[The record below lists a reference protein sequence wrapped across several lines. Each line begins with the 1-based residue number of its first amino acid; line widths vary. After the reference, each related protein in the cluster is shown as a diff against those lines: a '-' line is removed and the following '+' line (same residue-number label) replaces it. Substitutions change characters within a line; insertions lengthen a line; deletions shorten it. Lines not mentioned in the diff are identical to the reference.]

1 MKIKSREL
9 QWISKNPEKLSMY
22 GGKWIALIDNRLI
35 TSGDSLSIVR
45 KEAKKITKK
54 EPLIFK
60 VPRKDEE
67 NYIL

>member
-9 QWISKNPEKLSMY
+9 QWISKNPEKLSMH

>member
-35 TSGDSLSIVR
+35 ASGDSLNIVR
-45 KEAKKITKK
+45 EEAKKITKK
-54 EPLIFK
+54 EPLVFK

>member
-9 QWISKNPEKLSMY
+9 QWISKNPEKLNMY

-35 TSGDSLSIVR
+35 ASGDSLSIVR
-45 KEAKKITKK
+45 AEAKKITKK
-54 EPLIFK
+54 EPLVFK

>member
-22 GGKWIALIDNRLI
+22 GGKWIALIENRLI

>member
-1 MKIKSREL
+1 MKIKSKEL
-9 QWISKNPEKLSMY
+9 QWISKNPEKLNMY

-35 TSGDSLSIVR
+35 ASGNSLSKVR
-45 KEAKKITKK
+45 EEAKKITKK
-54 EPLIFK
+54 EPLVFK

>member
-1 MKIKSREL
+1 MKIKSKEL

-35 TSGDSLSIVR
+35 ATGNSLSNVR
-45 KEAKKITKK
+45 NEAKKISKK
-54 EPLIFK
+54 EPLVFK

>member
-1 MKIKSREL
+1 MKIKSTEL
-9 QWISKNPEKLSMY
+9 QWISKNPEKLSAY
-22 GGKWIALIDNRLI
+22 GGKWIALVNNRLI
-35 TSGDSLSIVR
+35 TSGDSLSTVR
-45 KEAKKITKK
+45 KEAKKLTKK

>member
-35 TSGDSLSIVR
+35 ASGDSLSSVR
-45 KEAKKITKK
+45 KEAKKKTRE
-54 EPLIFK
+54 EPLVFK

>member
-54 EPLIFK
+54 EPLVFK

>member
-1 MKIKSREL
+1 MKIKSSEL
-9 QWISKNPEKLSMY
+9 QWISKNPEKLSTY
-22 GGKWIALIDNRLI
+22 GGKWIALVNNRLI
-35 TSGDSLSIVR
+35 TSGDSLSVVR
-45 KEAKKITKK
+45 KEAKRLTKE

>member
-1 MKIKSREL
+1 MKLKSKEL

-35 TSGDSLSIVR
+35 ASGDSLSNVR
-45 KEAKKITKK
+45 REARKLTKK
-54 EPLIFK
+54 EPLVFK

>member
-1 MKIKSREL
+1 MKLKSKEL
-9 QWISKNPEKLSMY
+9 QWISKNPEKLRLY
-22 GGKWIALIDNRLI
+22 EGKWIALVDNRLI
-35 TSGDSLSIVR
+35 SSGDSLTDVR
-45 KEAKKITKK
+45 FQAKKITKK

>member
-9 QWISKNPEKLSMY
+9 QWISKNPEKLNMY

-35 TSGDSLSIVR
+35 ASGDSLSIVR

>member
-22 GGKWIALIDNRLI
+22 GGKWIALMDNKLI

>member
-1 MKIKSREL
+1 MKIKSKEL

-35 TSGDSLSIVR
+35 DTGNSLSNVR
-45 KEAKKITKK
+45 NEAKKITKK
-54 EPLIFK
+54 EPLFFK

>member
-1 MKIKSREL
+1 MKIKSIEL
-9 QWISKNPEKLSMY
+9 QWISKNPEKLSTY
-22 GGKWIALIDNRLI
+22 GGKWIALVNNRLI

-45 KEAKKITKK
+45 KEAKKLTKK

>member
-9 QWISKNPEKLSMY
+9 QWISKNPEKLSTY
-22 GGKWIALIDNRLI
+22 EGKWIALVNNRLI

-45 KEAKKITKK
+45 KEAKKLTKK

>member
-9 QWISKNPEKLSMY
+9 QWISQNPEKLNKY
-22 GGKWIALIDNRLI
+22 AGKWIALLDNRLI
-35 TSGDSLSIVR
+35 ASGDSLSKVR
-45 KEAKKITKK
+45 IEAKKIAKK
-54 EPLIFK
+54 EPLVFK